1 MTFSK
6 RLLVLIAVFALLGG
20 SAFANGKGSSPW
32 KRTEKV
38 GGYTTK
44 SGKHVSGY
52 NRAPPELPTRR
63 GNPLK
68 RSKRGTQEQKG
79 RLRSSPL
86 LMSDKIVTQS
96 GRAICPPPELP
107 QSQCYRK
114 AQAAVFAQQQCE
126 SVMLV
131 KPPRGVVFSINQQGE
146 YARLGPRDTEHR
158 VTQKHAAE
166 SFAR

>member
-52 NRAPPELPTRR
+52 NRAPAGTSDAPRKP
-63 GNPLK
+63 
-68 RSKRGTQEQKG
+68 SKK
-79 RLRSSPL
+79 
-86 LMSDKIVTQS
+86 K
-96 GRAICPPPELP
+96 
-107 QSQCYRK
+107 
-114 AQAAVFAQQQCE
+114 
-126 SVMLV
+126 
-131 KPPRGVVFSINQQGE
+131 
-146 YARLGPRDTEHR
+146 
-158 VTQKHAAE
+158 
-166 SFAR
+166 